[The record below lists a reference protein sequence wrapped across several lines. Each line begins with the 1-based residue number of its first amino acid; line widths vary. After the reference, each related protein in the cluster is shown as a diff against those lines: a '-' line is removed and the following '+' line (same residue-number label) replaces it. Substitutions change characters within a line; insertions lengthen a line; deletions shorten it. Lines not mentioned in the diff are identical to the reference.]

1 LIHCSSAVL
10 NQGFKMLYLYHSKAG
25 EVSLTLEGDD
35 HRYIFKVR
43 RHKLDDTLYLRNLED
58 GLLHRY
64 LITFMDKR
72 SVVLALQES
81 STLEVK
87 AEQQLHIGWC
97 IIDPRSVEKVLPTLN
112 EMGVDKIT
120 FIYCKR
126 SQKSFKID
134 FKRLEK
140 ILLNSSQQSGR
151 SQMMTLEM
159 CEGLETFLEKNPSA
173 KMLNF
178 SETNFIS
185 SSDIDTIAIG
195 CEGGFTDD
203 EVALFK
209 KENIVGFDTP
219 LVLKSESAVC
229 AVASKV
235 LL

>member
-1 LIHCSSAVL
+1 
-10 NQGFKMLYLYHSKAG
+10 MLYLYHKEASKPQ
-25 EVSLTLEGDD
+25 LTLLGDE

-43 RHKLDDTLYLRNLED
+43 RHRVDDTLYLRNLED

-64 LITFMDKR
+64 LITYLDKR
-72 SVVLALQES
+72 SAILELQES
-81 STLEVK
+81 HILEIK
-87 AEQQLHIGWC
+87 AKVPFHIGWC
-97 IIDPRSVEKVLPTLN
+97 VIDPKNIEKVLTSLN
-112 EMGVDKIT
+112 EMGVEKIT

-151 SQMMTLEM
+151 SEMMELDMAEDLES
-159 CEGLETFLEKNPSA
+159 FLTRNPQS

-178 SETNFIS
+178 SENKIGPHS
-185 SSDIDTIAIG
+185 HIDTIVIG
-195 CEGGFTDD
+195 CEGGFHKD
-203 EVALFK
+203 EVALFNP
-209 KENIVGFDTP
+209 ENIMGLDTP

-229 AVASKV
+229 AVAAKV

>member
-1 LIHCSSAVL
+1 
-10 NQGFKMLYLYHSKAG
+10 MLYLYHKEASKPQ
-25 EVSLTLEGDD
+25 LTLLGDE

-43 RHKLDDTLYLRNLED
+43 RHKVDDILYLRNLED

-64 LITFMDKR
+64 IITLIDKH
-72 SVVLALQES
+72 SVVLELAES
-81 STLEVK
+81 QVLEVK
-87 AEQQLHIGWC
+87 AKKSLHLGWC
-97 IIDPRSVEKVLPTLN
+97 VIDPKNIEKVITSLN
-112 EMGVDKIT
+112 EMGVDKLT

-151 SQMMTLEM
+151 SKMME
-159 CEGLETFLEKNPSA
+159 LETAEDLESFLTQNPQS

-178 SETNFIS
+178 SENKIGSQS
-185 SSDIDTIAIG
+185 SIDTIVIG
-195 CEGGFTDD
+195 CEGGFHED
-203 EVALFK
+203 EVALFTP
-209 KENIVGFDTP
+209 ESIMGLDTP

-229 AVASKV
+229 AVVAKV

>member
-1 LIHCSSAVL
+1 
-10 NQGFKMLYLYHSKAG
+10 MLYLYHKDASQTQ
-25 EVSLTLEGDD
+25 LTLVGDE

-43 RHKLDDTLYLRNLED
+43 RHKVEDTLYLRNLED

-64 LITFMDKR
+64 IITYLDKR
-72 SVVLALQES
+72 SVILDLQES
-81 STLEVK
+81 KILDIK
-87 AEQQLHIGWC
+87 ANVSLHIGWC
-97 IIDPRSVEKVLPTLN
+97 IIDSKSVEKVLPTLN

-120 FIYCKR
+120 FFYCER
-126 SQKSFKID
+126 SQKSFKLD

-159 CEGLETFLEKNPSA
+159 SENLEDFIKENPQA

-178 SETNFIS
+178 SENNFIS
-185 SSDIDTIAIG
+185 NSDIDTIVIG
-195 CEGGFTDD
+195 CEGGFTEA
-203 EVALFK
+203 EVAQFTAQ
-209 KENIVGFDTP
+209 NIVRFETP

-229 AVASKV
+229 AVSAKV

>member
-1 LIHCSSAVL
+1 
-10 NQGFKMLYLYHSKAG
+10 MLYLYNAQAG
-25 EVSLTLEGDD
+25 VSSLSLEGDD

-58 GLLHRY
+58 GLIHRY
-64 LITFMDKR
+64 LITFIDKR
-72 SVVLALQES
+72 SVMLALQES
-81 STLEVK
+81 KTLEVK
-87 AEQQLHIGWC
+87 AKQKLHIGWC
-97 IIDPRSVEKVLPTLN
+97 VIDPKSVEKVLPSLN
-112 EMGVDKIT
+112 EMGVEKIT

-151 SQMMTLEM
+151 SEMMQLDIVESLEN
-159 CEGLETFLEKNPSA
+159 FLEKYPTS

-178 SETNFIS
+178 SETHFIS
-185 SSDIDTIAIG
+185 SAIFDTIVIG
-195 CEGGFTDD
+195 CEGGFHEE
-203 EVALFK
+203 EVALFNP
-209 KENIVGFDTP
+209 ENVIGFDSP

-229 AVASKV
+229 AVASKI

>member
-1 LIHCSSAVL
+1 
-10 NQGFKMLYLYHSKAG
+10 MLYLYHQEAG
-25 EVSLTLEGDD
+25 TPQLSLEGDD

-43 RHKLDDTLYLRNLED
+43 RHKVDDTLYLRNLKD

-64 LITFMDKR
+64 LVTYMDKR
-72 SVVLALQES
+72 SVMLELQES
-81 STLEVK
+81 TTLNIK
-87 AEQQLHIGWC
+87 AKQLLHIGWC
-97 IIDPRSVEKVLPTLN
+97 VIDPKSVEKVLPSLN

-126 SQKSFKID
+126 SQKSFKLD
-134 FKRLEK
+134 FERLEK

-151 SQMMTLEM
+151 SKLMKLEM
-159 CEGLETFLEKNPSA
+159 AESLEAFIVENPNC

-185 SSDIDTIAIG
+185 NTILDTIVIG
-195 CEGGFTDD
+195 CEGGFHAD

-209 KENIVGFDTP
+209 TENIVGFDTP

-229 AVASKV
+229 AVASKI